1 MTCGGSHEA
10 LLNRKGDSILAYCIA
25 ACKTRDGCTMM
36 TVLSMRQ
43 RLHRNKTRLAPM
55 KHANY

>member
-25 ACKTRDGCTMM
+25 ACKTRDGW
-36 TVLSMRQ
+36 
-43 RLHRNKTRLAPM
+43 TRDDCLIDATALAPQ
-55 KHANY
+55 